1 VKVLIPDSLPLSL
14 SSADQGIEFIPYSV
28 SSTDFSGVQDA
39 ELLVLWMNTDEN
51 LKAAVAQLS
60 SLKLVQTL
68 AAGPDHALSAGFAK
82 SIDIASGRSL
92 HDMPVTEHALALILE
107 SVRALDQLSSSQR
120 NAHWDTDYIQA
131 QAASQSSS
139 LYTLIGAEVLIIGF
153 GSIAAQ
159 LAPVLTALGAH
170 VVGVARNAGTRS
182 GFLVTSLDS
191 LSDSV
196 SKADL
201 VISLLPYSADTEK
214 FFNRKF
220 FSAMKKSAIFINVGR
235 GKTVDEG
242 ALLDALQSGA
252 IRRAA
257 IDVTYT
263 EPLPKDSLLWSCPNL
278 IITPHVSGGRP
289 LGSEKLI
296 SANAHNVKN
305 SLPIINRVVNT
316 RRSER

>member
-1 VKVLIPDSLPLSL
+1 VKVLVPDSLPLQFT
-14 SSADQGIEFIPYSV
+14 DQPHNIEFVTYSV

-60 SLKLVQTL
+60 RLKLVQTL

-82 SIDIASGRSL
+82 GIDIASGRSL

-131 QAASQSSS
+131 QAAPQSSS
-139 LYTLIGAEVLIIGF
+139 LYTLNGAEVLIIGF

-170 VVGVARNAGTRS
+170 VVGVARKAGTRS
-182 GFLVTSLDS
+182 GFPVIALDS
-191 LSDSV
+191 LSTKISQ
-196 SKADL
+196 ADL

-214 FFNRKF
+214 FFDEKF

-242 ALLDALQSGA
+242 ALLDALQSGT

-296 SANAHNVKN
+296 SANAHNVKD
-305 SLPIINRVVNT
+305 SLPIINLVVNT
-316 RRSER
+316 HRSER